1 MENELEIILKFVYKI
16 PQLKQDILER
26 IIQLLY
32 GYIKEQ
38 IYYFNQQL
46 IKLIPISIVDNKPDS
61 TIDSITSDELILLF
75 QFYNHCLLLL
85 LLLVMM
91 ILSILK
97 LIICCCYFWESM
109 TNKYQMSLPSYYVG
123 E

>member
-46 IKLIPISIVDNKPDS
+46 IKLIPISIVDNKR
-61 TIDSITSDELILLF
+61 TQLLID
-75 QFYNHCLLLL
+75 H
-85 LLLVMM
+85 
-91 ILSILK
+91 
-97 LIICCCYFWESM
+97 
-109 TNKYQMSLPSYYVG
+109 
-123 E
+123 